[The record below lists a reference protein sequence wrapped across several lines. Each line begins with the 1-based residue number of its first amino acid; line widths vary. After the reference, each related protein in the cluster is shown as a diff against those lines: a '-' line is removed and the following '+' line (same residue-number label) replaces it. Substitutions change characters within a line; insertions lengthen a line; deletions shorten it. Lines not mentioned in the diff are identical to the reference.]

1 MSFYIFSY
9 IYIYINV
16 AVKPGIKVTV
26 VLIYDVIGVN
36 DQFAAQDDFYRI
48 RLFHIRPPVFPFLGQ
63 VGVEQVLSRVVSCVE
78 NPFFVSRGYGGK
90 AQDILVDIKK
100 DKAEVVGDEPL
111 LLAQRA
117 PVVINADRY
126 KAAQKAIENGADII
140 VMDDG
145 FQNPVLYKDISFLVF
160 DGEFGIGNGFGVPAG
175 PMRESFS
182 QGLKRAQAVII
193 IGEDKHNIAT
203 KLSAL
208 PVFYAKV
215 VNEPINPQ
223 HKKAIAFAGIGRPQK
238 FYNSLKQCGVEIV
251 ETIDFPDH
259 HQYSK
264 DELENLILRAKEK
277 KAQLYTTTKDYVKI
291 PQELRPHFNVLQIKI
306 KWQDEKSLET
316 FLKEKL

>member
-1 MSFYIFSY
+1 MKTPSFWKDKNLASLLLSPIGCLYMSATFLRLKLKK
-9 IYIYINV
+9 
-16 AVKPGIKVTV
+16 AKKVEKK
-26 VLIYDVIGVN
+26 VICIGNITAGGTGKTPVSLAI
-36 DQFAAQDDFYRI
+36 AAMLQQM
-48 RLFHIRPPVFPFLGQ
+48 GK
-63 VGVEQVLSRVVSCVE
+63 

-145 FQNPVLYKDISFLVF
+145 FQNPGLYKDISFLVF

-193 IGEDKHNIAT
+193 IGEDKHNIAA

>member
-1 MSFYIFSY
+1 MKTPSFWKDKNLASLLLSPIGCLYMSATFLRLKLKK
-9 IYIYINV
+9 
-16 AVKPGIKVTV
+16 AKKVEKK
-26 VLIYDVIGVN
+26 VICIGNITAGGTGKTPVSLAI
-36 DQFAAQDDFYRI
+36 AAMLQQM
-48 RLFHIRPPVFPFLGQ
+48 GK
-63 VGVEQVLSRVVSCVE
+63 

-145 FQNPVLYKDISFLVF
+145 FQTPGLYKDISFLVF

-193 IGEDKHNIAT
+193 IGEDKHNIAA

>member
-1 MSFYIFSY
+1 MKTPSFWKDKNLASLLLSPIGCLYMSATFLRLKLKKAKKVEKKVIC
-9 IYIYINV
+9 IGNV
-16 AVKPGIKVTV
+16 TAGGTGKTPVSLAIAAM
-26 VLIYDVIGVN
+26 LQQIGK
-36 DQFAAQDDFYRI
+36 
-48 RLFHIRPPVFPFLGQ
+48 
-63 VGVEQVLSRVVSCVE
+63 

-126 KAAQKAIENGADII
+126 KAAQ
-140 VMDDG
+140 
-145 FQNPVLYKDISFLVF
+145 
-160 DGEFGIGNGFGVPAG
+160 
-175 PMRESFS
+175 
-182 QGLKRAQAVII
+182 
-193 IGEDKHNIAT
+193 
-203 KLSAL
+203 
-208 PVFYAKV
+208 
-215 VNEPINPQ
+215 
-223 HKKAIAFAGIGRPQK
+223 KAIAFAGIGRPQK